1 MSYWLGLDCG
11 GTFIKAGLYDIA
23 GNERAVARQN
33 LPVLVPEPGQAERD
47 MHQLWQVAATVIRQV
62 LISSET
68 PAAEV
73 LGVGISAQG
82 KGLFLLDKQGQPLGN
97 GILSSDRRALALV
110 QQWQREGLPQELYP
124 VTRQTL
130 WTGHPVSLLSWVKQH
145 QPERYAEIGS
155 VLMAH
160 DYLRYC
166 LTGAL
171 ACEETNISESN
182 LYDMQQQDWSP
193 ALAERFDIAEI
204 LPALPPI
211 VRPTEIAGTISE
223 TAAVQCGLLA
233 GTPVV
238 GGLFDVVS
246 TALCAGLY
254 DDTRVNAVMGTW
266 SVTSGITDN
275 LIDETDYPFVYG
287 RYAID
292 DQYIIHEAS
301 PTSAANLEWFCQQWE
316 IDDYGQLNQWVAE
329 LPPAASSLLFVPFLY
344 GNNAGADLQASFYGM
359 QAGHQRGHLVQ
370 AIYEGVVFSHLTH
383 LNRIL
388 KRFPHVTALR
398 LSGGPTR
405 SEVWMQMFADI
416 SGLPVE
422 IPQIEESGCLGAALV
437 AMTGTGAYASL
448 QQAQKALDP
457 LIISYQPNMKNYAL
471 YQKKYQ
477 RYQNLVAALVAVNQG
492 VTP

>member
-11 GTFIKAGLYDIA
+11 GTFIKAGLYDAA
-23 GNERAVARQN
+23 GRERAVARQN
-33 LPVLVPEPGQAERD
+33 LPVLVPEPGRAERD
-47 MHQLWQVAATVIRQV
+47 MHQLWQAAATVIRDV
-62 LISSET
+62 LTASAT
-68 PAAEV
+68 DAAEV

-82 KGLFLLDKQGQPLGN
+82 KGLFLLDKQGNPLGN
-97 GILSSDRRALALV
+97 GILSSDRRALARV
-110 QQWQREGLPQELYP
+110 QQWQREGVPQALYP
-124 VTRQTL
+124 LTRQTL
-130 WTGHPVSLLSWVKQH
+130 WTGHPVSLLRWVKEH
-145 QPERYAEIGS
+145 EPARYAATGS

-166 LTGAL
+166 LTGEL

-182 LYDMQQQDWSP
+182 LYDMQQGDWSS
-193 ALAERFDIAEI
+193 ALAERLDIAEI

-211 VRPTEIAGTISE
+211 VRPTDIAGRISDE
-223 TAAVQCGLLA
+223 AAAACGLRA

-254 DDTRVNAVMGTW
+254 DDTRLNAVMGTW
-266 SVTSGITDN
+266 SVTSGITGRPIAEPN
-275 LIDETDYPFVYG
+275 YPFVYG

-301 PTSAANLEWFCQQWE
+301 PTSAANLEWFCQQWN
-316 IDDYGQLNQWVAE
+316 IDDYSQLNQWVAA

-344 GNNAGADLQASFYGM
+344 GNNAGADVHASFYGM
-359 QAGHQRGHLVQ
+359 QAGHQRAHLVQ
-370 AIYEGVVFSHLTH
+370 AIYEGVVFAHLTH

-388 KRFPHVTALR
+388 RRFPDVTALR
-398 LSGGPTR
+398 LTGGPTR
-405 SEVWMQMFADI
+405 SAVWMQMFADI

-437 AMTGTGAYASL
+437 AMTGTGAYPSL
-448 QQAQKALDP
+448 QQAQQALDP
-457 LIISYQPNMKNYAL
+457 AIIRYEPDRQNHAR

-477 RYQNLVAALVAVNQG
+477 RYQKLVSALIAVNEG

>member
-11 GTFIKAGLYDIA
+11 GTFIKAGLYDA
-23 GNERAVARQN
+23 TGRERAVARQT
-33 LPVLVPEPGQAERD
+33 LPVLVPEPGRAERD
-47 MHQLWQVAATVIRQV
+47 MPLLWQQAATVI
-62 LISSET
+62 
-68 PAAEV
+68 AEV
-73 LGVGISAQG
+73 VKNSGLDAARIAGVGISAQG
-82 KGLFLLDKQGQPLGN
+82 KGLFLLDKQQQPLGN

-110 QQWQREGLPQELYP
+110 QRWQREGIPQALYP

-130 WTGHPVSLLSWVKQH
+130 WTGHPVSLLRWLKEHEPQ
-145 QPERYAEIGS
+145 RYAAIGS

-166 LTGAL
+166 LTGVV

-182 LYDMQQQDWSP
+182 LYDMQQGDWSP
-193 ALAERFDIAEI
+193 ALAEQLGISEI

-211 VRPTEIAGTISE
+211 VGPTEIAGKI
-223 TAAVQCGLLA
+223 TAQAAALCGLRE

-246 TALCAGLY
+246 TALCAGLH
-254 DDTRVNAVMGTW
+254 DDTRLNAVMGTW
-266 SVTSGITDN
+266 SVTSGITN
-275 LIDETDYPFVYG
+275 RISDEAGHPFVYG
-287 RYAID
+287 RYAIEG
-292 DQYIIHEAS
+292 QYIIHEAS
-301 PTSAANLEWFCQQWE
+301 PTSAANLEWFCQQWG
-316 IDDYGQLNQWVAE
+316 IDDYAQLNQWVAA
-329 LPPAASSLLFVPFLY
+329 LPPAQSSLLFLPFLY
-344 GNNAGADLQASFYGM
+344 GCNAGADLHGSFFGM

-388 KRFPHVTALR
+388 KRFPQVTALR

-405 SEVWMQMFADI
+405 SAAWMQMFADA

-422 IPQIEESGCLGAALV
+422 IPQIEESGCLGAALA

-448 QQAQKALDP
+448 QQAQQALAP
-457 LIISYQPNMKNYAL
+457 AIVSYQPDAQHHAL

-477 RYQNLVAALVAVNQG
+477 RYQQLLTALIAAQG
-492 VTP
+492 ATL

>member
-11 GTFIKAGLYDIA
+11 GTFIKAGLYDA
-23 GNERAVARQN
+23 TGRERAVARQT
-33 LPVLVPEPGQAERD
+33 LPVLVPEPGRAERD
-47 MHQLWQVAATVIRQV
+47 MPLLWQQAATVI
-62 LISSET
+62 
-68 PAAEV
+68 AEV
-73 LGVGISAQG
+73 VKNSGLDAARIAGVGISAQG
-82 KGLFLLDKQGQPLGN
+82 KGLFLLDKQQQPLGN

-110 QQWQREGLPQELYP
+110 QRWQREGIPQALYP

-130 WTGHPVSLLSWVKQH
+130 WTGHPVSLLRWLKEHEPQ
-145 QPERYAEIGS
+145 RYAAIGS

-166 LTGAL
+166 LTGVV

-182 LYDMQQQDWSP
+182 LYDMQQGDWSP
-193 ALAERFDIAEI
+193 ALAEQLGISEI

-211 VRPTEIAGTISE
+211 VGPTEIAGKI
-223 TAAVQCGLLA
+223 TAQAAALCGLRE

-246 TALCAGLY
+246 TALCAGLH
-254 DDTRVNAVMGTW
+254 DDTRLNAVMGTW
-266 SVTSGITDN
+266 SVTSGITN
-275 LIDETDYPFVYG
+275 CISDEAGYPFVYG
-287 RYAID
+287 RYAIEG
-292 DQYIIHEAS
+292 QYIIHEAS
-301 PTSAANLEWFCQQWE
+301 PTSAANLEWFCQQWG
-316 IDDYGQLNQWVAE
+316 IDDYAQLNQWVAA
-329 LPPAASSLLFVPFLY
+329 LPPAQSSLLFLPFLY
-344 GNNAGADLQASFYGM
+344 GCNAGADLHGSFFGM

-388 KRFPHVTALR
+388 KRFPQVTALR

-405 SEVWMQMFADI
+405 SAAWMQMFADA

-422 IPQIEESGCLGAALV
+422 IPQIEESGCLGAALA

-448 QQAQKALDP
+448 QQAQQALAP
-457 LIISYQPNMKNYAL
+457 AIVSYQPDAQHHAL

-477 RYQNLVAALVAVNQG
+477 RYQQLLTALIAAQG
-492 VTP
+492 ASL